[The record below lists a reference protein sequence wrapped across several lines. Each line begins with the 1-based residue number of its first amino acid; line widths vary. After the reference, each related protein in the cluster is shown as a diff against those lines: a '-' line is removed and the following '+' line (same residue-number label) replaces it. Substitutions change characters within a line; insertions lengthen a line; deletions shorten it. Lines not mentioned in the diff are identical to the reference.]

1 MTTFISFLP
10 FYWKILKRC
19 VYFLIKYLKRIDY
32 RNSGKSGLFYNL
44 VIKCVYGDDMVNLG
58 YEAIPGG
65 VKPEEETMK
74 SKAMKLVGC
83 TIGLQVSYLTWGLLQ
98 ERIMTRRYGD
108 VIDADGVVT
117 EEGEQFQNSQFL
129 VFINRVL
136 AWVVAGVYI
145 KLQPQPRHGS
155 PMYKYSFCALSNI
168 MSSWFQY
175 EALKFVSFPTQVLGK
190 ACKVIPVM
198 LMGKAVSGN
207 KYSNFEW
214 FTAFLLSVG
223 VSLFLFGTPKSTKA
237 SAVETTSYSA
247 FNIFFDRCRDL
258 VIWAVFGH

>member
-1 MTTFISFLP
+1 M
-10 FYWKILKRC
+10 
-19 VYFLIKYLKRIDY
+19 
-32 RNSGKSGLFYNL
+32 
-44 VIKCVYGDDMVNLG
+44 IKCVYGDDMVNLG

-247 FNIFFDRCRDL
+247 VNIFFDRCRNL

>member
-1 MTTFISFLP
+1 MGAANKP
-10 FYWKILKRC
+10 
-19 VYFLIKYLKRIDY
+19 
-32 RNSGKSGLFYNL
+32 
-44 VIKCVYGDDMVNLG
+44 
-58 YEAIPGG
+58 A
-65 VKPEEETMK
+65 PEEESMK
-74 SKAMKLVGC
+74 KKAFKLIAC

-129 VFINRVL
+129 VFVNRVL
-136 AWVVAGVYI
+136 AWVVAGIYI
-145 KLQPQPRHGS
+145 KLRPQPRHGS

-198 LMGKAVSGN
+198 LMGKVVSGN

-223 VSLFLFGTPKSTKA
+223 VSLFLFGTPKSAKA
-237 SAVETTSYSA
+237 SDNESTSFAGLFLMMGYMV
-247 FNIFFDRCRDL
+247 FDSFTSNWQGAL
-258 VIWAVFGH
+258 FKEHKMSSFQMMFGVNTFSTE